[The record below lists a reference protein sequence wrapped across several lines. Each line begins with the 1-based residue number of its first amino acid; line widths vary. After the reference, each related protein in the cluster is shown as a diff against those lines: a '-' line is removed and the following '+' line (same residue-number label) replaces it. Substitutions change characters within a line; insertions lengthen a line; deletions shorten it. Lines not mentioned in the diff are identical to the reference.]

1 MSSRKWTGQIRVAV
15 VGGSQCS
22 HQIAAL
28 AEEVGREL
36 AKRGCILITG
46 GLGGVMQAACRGAK
60 SENGLTVGILPGFH
74 AGDANDHVDIP
85 IVTGLSHARNAIV
98 VRSAEVVI
106 AINGQYGTLSEI
118 ALGLTQGIPV
128 VGLKTWDISG
138 LVPAKT
144 AKEAVDRALEL
155 IGRKT

>member
-1 MSSRKWTGQIRVAV
+1 MAT
-15 VGGSQCS
+15 
-22 HQIAAL
+22 L

-36 AKRGCILITG
+36 ARRGCIVITG
-46 GLGGVMQAACRGAK
+46 GLGGVMEAACRGAK
-60 SENGLTVGILPGFH
+60 SENGLTVGILPGFC

-98 VRSAEVVI
+98 IRSADAVI

-118 ALGLTQGIPV
+118 ALGLAQGTPV
-128 VGLKTWDISG
+128 VGLSTWDISG
-138 LVPAKT
+138 LMPAKT
-144 AKEAVDRALEL
+144 AAEAVDRALEL